1 MSVYQNREAFIPYRR
16 SDIIELCLED
26 GNLAAE
32 DVEKFRNFCQI
43 LSAYYHFQFHR
54 RLEMLKDNF
63 APFDPGADTKS
74 RTEATP
80 QQRHQMADQLIDE
93 FHKIMSA
100 ANYLR
105 LSQADLERFFGE
117 KSSIQLKTEVNF
129 NEFDR
134 MVCYCRGDIYQ
145 RLLVKKFFFR
155 KVEEQVEVFQRL
167 LLLLKFKDA
176 EYFAAEKRNQ
186 KTRKFVPGKM
196 YLYLYKDIPKFD
208 IEFLFPNVEISMTW
222 KDRLLFGVP
231 AIGAAIAILLRIL
244 PQLLLIIGVILFF
257 TGVPSG
263 LEESG
268 IEDLKAS
275 EDQVSNFM
283 PVMVAVLSLL
293 ITLGGFAFKQYNT
306 YKSKLIR
313 FQKKVTETLFFRQMA
328 NNQGVLQFLID
339 TAEEEECKEIIMVY
353 YHLMTSKEPMTKS
366 QLDDRIEQWMD
377 EKFGTKID
385 FDINGP
391 LNNLEGIR
399 GKIVK
404 SGSDAASTPEVPLL
418 TYDSQGL
425 CQVLPLSDAVTVID
439 YVLDNAFEYNT

>member
-16 SDIIELCLED
+16 SEIVELCLED
-26 GNLAAE
+26 GKLAAADE
-32 DVEKFRNFCQI
+32 QKFRDFCQI
-43 LSAYYHFQFHR
+43 LSAYYHFQFHQ
-54 RLEMLKDNF
+54 RLELLKDNF

-74 RTEATP
+74 RTEPTP
-80 QQRHQMADQLIDE
+80 GQCHQMADQLIDE
-93 FHKIMSA
+93 FHNIMSA
-100 ANYLR
+100 ANYVR
-105 LSQADLERFFGE
+105 LSQADLQQFFEE
-117 KSSIQLKTEVNF
+117 KPSIQLKTEVNF
-129 NEFDR
+129 DEFDR

-145 RLLVKKFFFR
+145 MHLVKKLFFR

-167 LLLLKFKDA
+167 VFLLKFKDA
-176 EYFAAEKRNQ
+176 EYFAEQTK
-186 KTRKFVPGKM
+186 KSKKLKFNPGKM
-196 YLYLYKDIPKFD
+196 YLYLYKNIPKFD

-231 AIGAAIAILLRIL
+231 AIGAGIAILLRIL
-244 PQLLLIIGVILFF
+244 PQVLLIIGVILFF

-283 PVMVAVLSLL
+283 PVMVALLSLL

-339 TAEEEECKEIIMVY
+339 TAEEEECKEIILVY
-353 YHLMTSKEPMTKS
+353 YHLMTSNQPLTRS
-366 QLDDRIEQWMD
+366 QLDDRIEKWMD
-377 EKFGTKID
+377 ENFGTKID
-385 FDINGP
+385 FDINAP
-391 LNNLEGIR
+391 LGNLEGIR

-404 SGSDAASTPEVPLL
+404 SGADAATPAEVPLL
-418 TYDSQGL
+418 TYDRQGN
-425 CQVLPLSDAVTVID
+425 CQILPLEDAVRVID
-439 YVLDNAFEYNT
+439 YVLDNAFLYNK

>member
-32 DVEKFRNFCQI
+32 DVEKFRDFCQI

-74 RTEATP
+74 RTEPTP
-80 QQRHQMADQLIDE
+80 QQRHRMADQLIDE
-93 FHKIMSA
+93 FHNIMSA
-100 ANYLR
+100 ANYVP
-105 LSQADLERFFGE
+105 LSQATLQQFFTE

-129 NEFDR
+129 DEFDR
-134 MVCYCRGDIYQ
+134 MFCYCRGDIYQ
-145 RLLVKKFFFR
+145 INLVKKLFFR

-167 LLLLKFKDA
+167 VLLLKFKDA
-176 EYFAAEKRNQ
+176 EDFAQAKKKSKKRNINH
-186 KTRKFVPGKM
+186 GKM
-196 YLYLYKDIPKFD
+196 YLYLYKNIPKFD

-231 AIGAAIAILLRIL
+231 AIGAGIAILLRIL
-244 PQLLLIIGVILFF
+244 PQVLLIIGVILFF

-263 LEESG
+263 LKESG
-268 IEDLKAS
+268 IEELKAS
-275 EDQVSNFM
+275 EEQVHNFM
-283 PVMVAVLSLL
+283 PVIVTVLSLL
-293 ITLGGFAFKQYNT
+293 VTLGGFAFKQYNT
-306 YKSKLIR
+306 YKNKLIG

-328 NNQGVLQFLID
+328 NNQGVFQFLID
-339 TAEEEECKEIIMVY
+339 TAEEEECKEIILVY
-353 YHLMTSKEPMTKS
+353 YHLMTSDRPLTRS
-366 QLDDRIEQWMD
+366 QLDDKIEKWMD

-391 LNNLEGIR
+391 LNNLEAIR

-404 SGSDAASTPEVPLL
+404 SSADADSTPEVPLL
-418 TYDSQGL
+418 TYDSQGR
-425 CQVLPLSDAVTVID
+425 CQVLPLSDTVAVID
-439 YVLDNAFEYNT
+439 YVLDNAFLYNS